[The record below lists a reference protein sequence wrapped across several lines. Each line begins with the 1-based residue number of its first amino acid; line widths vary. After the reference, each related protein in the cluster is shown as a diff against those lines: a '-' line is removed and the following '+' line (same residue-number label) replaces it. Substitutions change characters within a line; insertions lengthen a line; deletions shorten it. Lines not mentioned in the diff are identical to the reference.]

1 MSPPG
6 GVPAEGVV
14 LQHGG
19 ETLRLRG
26 FYPQAGEG
34 GQAVQDTC
42 HMLSLHTCHVSPDL
56 AGICPRVQGSQELHQ
71 GPGVAGGGQQV
82 QPEHHQ
88 PGGGEAPGQLYCYL
102 HTIYCLLSTIY
113 PHLGCGSLLTSS
125 HSCCV
130 WCWSLQAAL
139 QNPSQQRGHSWPA
152 SCRGTLD
159 HGLHLHLHQHLGQ
172 VVTPAAGVRCSQ
184 LRRAQQQ
191 RPVLQNNLQQS

>member
-42 HMLSLHTCHVSPDL
+42 HMLSLHTCHVSPEL

-71 GPGVAGGGQQV
+71 GPGLAGGGQQV

-88 PGGGEAPGQLYCYL
+88 PGGGGAPGQVYC
-102 HTIYCLLSTIY
+102 CLLSTTKYLLSIHTWAVAASS
-113 PHLGCGSLLTSS
+113 PARTPAVCGAGACRPRCRT
-125 HSCCV
+125 
-130 WCWSLQAAL
+130 
-139 QNPSQQRGHSWPA
+139 PA
-152 SCRGTLD
+152 SSGD
-159 HGLHLHLHQHLGQ
+159 SPGQPPAGAHLIM
-172 VVTPAAGVRCSQ
+172 VYTYTYTSTWARW
-184 LRRAQQQ
+184 
-191 RPVLQNNLQQS
+191 